1 MKTEDVSR
9 REFICRAAA
18 ALASAGLL
26 AERNALADTFHRDRI
41 PAMVKPTRQQLAW
54 QQSEMTMFIHFGVN
68 TFTDREWGEGTEDPR
83 IFNPTQLD
91 AGQWVQT
98 AKEAGFRYVIL
109 TAKHHDGFCLW
120 QSRHTEHSVKNS
132 PWKNGKGDVVRE
144 FANACHAAKLKVGIY
159 LSPWDRHEPSY
170 GDSPAY
176 NRYYVNQLTELLT
189 DYGEIAEVWLD
200 GANGEGPNGKRQVYD
215 FEAFRETIRKLQ
227 PDAVIF
233 SPIEMTPDIRW
244 IGNEDG
250 IAGDP
255 CWSTFDPAQF
265 LALSQKEGWSPK
277 VQAALESGYPDGTHW
292 MPGESDV
299 SIRPGWFW
307 HAAENEKVKSLERL
321 MNIYFQSVGRNSLL
335 LLNVP
340 PDTRGL
346 FAAPDVQRLRE
357 FRREL
362 DRIFRDNLAKR
373 AKITASSTAG
383 GARITHLVDDNLK
396 TFWSPAEGDG
406 TAAVEMEW
414 SAPVTF
420 NIAEAKEFIAE
431 GQRVEAYRIERMEGG
446 EWKTVVT
453 GTTIGH
459 RKLDRFEK
467 VSASRVRWLFERCKA
482 LPMIQTLGIYSG

>member
-9 REFICRAAA
+9 REFIFRAA

-26 AERNALADTFHRDRI
+26 SERNAMAGTFYRDRI

-68 TFTDREWGEGTEDPR
+68 TFTNREWGEGTEDPR
-83 IFNPTQLD
+83 IFNPAQLN
-91 AGQWVQT
+91 AEQWVQT

-132 PWKNGKGDVVRE
+132 PWKRGKGDVVRE
-144 FANACHAAKLKVGIY
+144 FTNACHAAKLKVGIY
-159 LSPWDRHEPSY
+159 LSPWDRHESTY

-227 PDAVIF
+227 PNAVIF

-250 IAGDP
+250 IAGNP

-265 LALSQKEGWSPK
+265 LALNQKEGWSPK
-277 VQAALESGYPDGTHW
+277 VQAALENGYPDGTHW

-307 HAAENEKVKSLERL
+307 HAAENEKVKSLEHL

-346 FAAPDVQRLRE
+346 FADPDVQRLKE

-362 DRIFRDNLAKR
+362 DRIFRDNIARR
-373 AKITASSTAG
+373 AKITASSTAA

-396 TFWSPAEGDG
+396 TFWSPAEGVEMA
-406 TAAVEMEW
+406 TVEMEW
-414 SAPVTF
+414 STPVSF
-420 NIAEAKEFIAE
+420 SLAESKEFIAE
-431 GQRVEAYRIERMEGG
+431 GQRVEAYRIERMEGRQ
-446 EWKTVVT
+446 WKTVVD
-453 GTTIGH
+453 GKTIGH

-467 VSASRVRWLFERCKA
+467 VTASRVRWLFEKCKA
-482 LPMIQTLGIYSG
+482 LPKIQTLGLYSG